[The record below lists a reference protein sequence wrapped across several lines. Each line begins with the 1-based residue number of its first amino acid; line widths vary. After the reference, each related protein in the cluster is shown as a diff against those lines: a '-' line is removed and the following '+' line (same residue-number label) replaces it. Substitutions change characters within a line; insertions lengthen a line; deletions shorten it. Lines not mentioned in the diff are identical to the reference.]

1 MTFVWELRGSPVWY
15 RWVCRAATAYGGPA
29 LPPHHRNIDDDDRQT
44 IRSVSRSTIAG
55 FVFAFLVVAVTLGLQ
70 AASVALP
77 GSLPV
82 PPVPV
87 AIAVAVVVPLV
98 LGVVLLLLA
107 RRIKR
112 GLATFDRVHVE
123 LREAYDRARLDS
135 LLDALTG
142 LGNHRAFQ
150 EELDARIAQAREDG
164 MPVALVMIDVDD
176 LKKVNDLQGHAA
188 GDDLLR
194 SVAQIMRAN
203 LRRGDGAYRM
213 GGDEFALLLPNC
225 DADGAEV
232 VANHLLA
239 SALSGN
245 HGRSGAFSITIG
257 VSAYPDPSADRH
269 QVIHHADAA
278 LYAGK
283 RHGRTNVQ
291 RFDPT
296 RHGIADD
303 SRSLPQ
309 LEAAVSRVASHDLL
323 RPVYQPIY
331 SLTTGQIIGFE
342 GLVRPTA
349 DSGFS
354 SATSLFVAAEATRR
368 TVELDVVCA
377 RAVLAGADKLGDDR
391 YLSIN
396 LSPRTL
402 ESDAFSVQEILALAR
417 RHGLPPSQL
426 VVELTERES
435 VDDLARLQQAIRTLR
450 RNQVR
455 VAIDDVGA
463 GNAGL
468 RLLSEVE
475 FDIMKIDLSLVRAS
489 ATHEASEA
497 VLRALGTL
505 ARNRGHRVVAEGIET
520 VDHLESVLELRYDAG
535 QGYLFGRAE
544 PTLDRPTID
553 LFTLLSATETD
564 GVESA
569 A

>member
-1 MTFVWELRGSPVWY
+1 LPSRLSKVEETERHSTGSVV
-15 RWVCRAATAYGGPA
+15 RDTNV
-29 LPPHHRNIDDDDRQT
+29 
-44 IRSVSRSTIAG
+44 G
-55 FVFAFLVVAVTLGLQ
+55 FVLAFVIVAISLALQ

-77 GSLPV
+77 PGSLPAT
-82 PPVPV
+82 PGPV
-87 AIAVAVVVPLV
+87 AVGAAVVVATV
-98 LGVVLLLLA
+98 LAIVLAILA
-107 RRIKR
+107 RRVRR
-112 GLATFDRVHVE
+112 GVVRAEEAYAE

-150 EELDARIAQAREDG
+150 EELDARIAQARDDG
-164 MPVALVMIDVDD
+164 TNLALLMIDVDD
-176 LKKVNDLQGHAA
+176 LKKINDQRGHAA

-194 SVAQIMRAN
+194 SVAQMMRAN
-203 LRRGDGAYRM
+203 LRRGDSAYRT
-213 GGDEFALLLPNC
+213 GGDEFALLIPNC
-225 DADGAEV
+225 DADSAEII
-232 VANHLLA
+232 ANHLLA
-239 SALSGN
+239 AALSGN
-245 HGRSGAFSITIG
+245 HGRSGAFSVTIG
-257 VSAYPDPSADRH
+257 LSAFPALSSDRH

-291 RFDPT
+291 RFDPS
-296 RHGIADD
+296 RHGVADD
-303 SRSLPQ
+303 SRTLSQ

-323 RPVYQPIY
+323 QAVYQPIY

-342 GLVRPTA
+342 GLVRPSA
-349 DSGFS
+349 DSGF
-354 SATSLFVAAEATRR
+354 ATPTSLFVAAEATRR
-368 TVELDVVCA
+368 TVELDIVCA
-377 RAVLAGADKLGDDR
+377 RAVLAGAEGLGEDR

-402 ESDAFSVQEILALAR
+402 ESDAFSPLEILALAR
-417 RHGLPPSQL
+417 RHGISPDQL
-426 VVELTERES
+426 VVELTEREA
-435 VDDLARLQQAIRTLR
+435 VDDLARLQQAIATLR
-450 RNQVR
+450 RHQVR

-468 RLLSEVE
+468 RLLSEVD
-475 FDIMKIDLSLVRAS
+475 FDILKIDLSLVRAS

-497 VLRALGTL
+497 VLRALGQL

-520 VDHLESVLELRYDAG
+520 ADHLESVLELRYDAG

-544 PTLDRPTID
+544 PTLARPTID
-553 LFTLLSATETD
+553 LFALLSATD

>member
-1 MTFVWELRGSPVWY
+1 LPSRLSKVEETERHSTGSVV
-15 RWVCRAATAYGGPA
+15 RDTNV
-29 LPPHHRNIDDDDRQT
+29 
-44 IRSVSRSTIAG
+44 G
-55 FVFAFLVVAVTLGLQ
+55 FVLAFVIVAISLALQ

-77 GSLPV
+77 PGSLPAT
-82 PPVPV
+82 PGPV
-87 AIAVAVVVPLV
+87 AVGAAVVVATV
-98 LGVVLLLLA
+98 LAIVLAILA
-107 RRIKR
+107 RRVR
-112 GLATFDRVHVE
+112 GGVVRAEEAYAE

-150 EELDARIAQAREDG
+150 EELDARIAQARDDG
-164 MPVALVMIDVDD
+164 TNLALLMIDVDD
-176 LKKVNDLQGHAA
+176 LKKINDQRGHAA

-194 SVAQIMRAN
+194 SVAQMMRAN
-203 LRRGDGAYRM
+203 LRRGDSAYRT
-213 GGDEFALLLPNC
+213 GGDEFALLIPNC
-225 DADGAEV
+225 DADSAEII
-232 VANHLLA
+232 ANHLLA
-239 SALSGN
+239 AALSGN
-245 HGRSGAFSITIG
+245 HGRSGAFSVTIG
-257 VSAYPDPSADRH
+257 LSAFPALSSDRH

-291 RFDPT
+291 RFDPS
-296 RHGIADD
+296 RHGVADD
-303 SRSLPQ
+303 SRTLSQ

-323 RPVYQPIY
+323 QAVYQPIY

-342 GLVRPTA
+342 GLVRPSA
-349 DSGFS
+349 DSGF
-354 SATSLFVAAEATRR
+354 ATPTSLFVAAEATRR
-368 TVELDVVCA
+368 TVELDIVCA
-377 RAVLAGADKLGDDR
+377 RAVLAGAEGLGEDR

-402 ESDAFSVQEILALAR
+402 ESDAFSPLEILALAR
-417 RHGLPPSQL
+417 RHGISPDQL
-426 VVELTERES
+426 VVELTEREA
-435 VDDLARLQQAIRTLR
+435 VDDLARLQQAIATLR
-450 RNQVR
+450 RHQVR

-468 RLLSEVE
+468 RLLSEVD
-475 FDIMKIDLSLVRAS
+475 FDILKIDLSLVRAS

-497 VLRALGTL
+497 VLRALGQL

-520 VDHLESVLELRYDAG
+520 ADHLESVLELRYDAG

-544 PTLDRPTID
+544 PTLARPTID
-553 LFTLLSATETD
+553 LFALLSATD